1 MDIVRQLLLVVH
13 LCAFA
18 ALLGGLLGQAK
29 AAQKAV
35 HQSTIWGARI
45 AFLAGILLVGVIE
58 MGSDEVS
65 SGFHAKVGVKLAL
78 GLAIVGLLEARRKKG
93 LSDGLYWLA
102 VALTVVTVGV
112 AVLWNSVHH
121 F

>member
-13 LCAFA
+13 LVAFA

-29 AAQKAV
+29 VAQKAV

-45 AFLAGILLVGVIE
+45 AFLAGLLLVGVIE
-58 MGSDEVS
+58 MGSDEVAD
-65 SGFHAKVGVKLAL
+65 GFHAKVGVKFAL

-93 LSDGLYWLA
+93 LSNALYWLA
-102 VALTVVTVGV
+102 VGLTVAAVGI
-112 AVLWNSVHH
+112 AVLWNSAHH